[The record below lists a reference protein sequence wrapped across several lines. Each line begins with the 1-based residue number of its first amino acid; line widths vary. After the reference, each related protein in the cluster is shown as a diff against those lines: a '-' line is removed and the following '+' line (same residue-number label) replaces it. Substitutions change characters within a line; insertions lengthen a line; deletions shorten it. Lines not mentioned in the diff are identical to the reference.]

1 MFPTVRSHL
10 EYQDFVT
17 QQLKTYYV
25 GGILS
30 LQNSDWI
37 LIEKLWL
44 VDLSRTFSLLK
55 DTFSSQGPCPHDPA
69 DLLRSYIL
77 MHLTGTFSVT
87 KWVTALRRI
96 PLFAV
101 LSGFLPG
108 KTPGIGTFYDFC
120 TRLWLTDN
128 LNFRSKLKR
137 KPKKLRRA
145 NIKAIRL
152 LQLLQVKWRRWLKA
166 LITLLPVKRCSL
178 STAFLLCLKNFLFCI
193 LLALVSWAML
203 IRFAWLVTVPRYEL
217 LLILVINEYATV
229 NKMVFLTVI
238 ARESILNLT
247 AILAGIV
254 TVKLILM
261 ATISTLFPL
270 LPVSMICPYIVVYTQ
285 LPAMILYPCF

>member
-77 MHLTGTFSVT
+77 MHLSGTVSVT
-87 KWVTALRRI
+87 KWVTTLRRV
-96 PLFAV
+96 PLFAI

-108 KTPGIGTFYDFC
+108 KTPGIGTFYDFF

-128 LNFRSKLKR
+128 PNFRSKLKR
-137 KPKKLRRA
+137 KPKKVEKGKHKGD
-145 NIKAIRL
+145 KAPTNVGLALNVLTSGRKLIICL
-152 LQLLQVKWRRWLKA
+152 KLPGIVLVKCGLP
-166 LITLLPVKRCSL
+166 TFLLP
-178 STAFLLCLKNFLFCI
+178 
-193 LLALVSWAML
+193 
-203 IRFAWLVTVPRYEL
+203 
-217 LLILVINEYATV
+217 
-229 NKMVFLTVI
+229 
-238 ARESILNLT
+238 
-247 AILAGIV
+247 
-254 TVKLILM
+254 
-261 ATISTLFPL
+261 
-270 LPVSMICPYIVVYTQ
+270 
-285 LPAMILYPCF
+285 